1 MWRVAL
7 QGEITPFRH
16 QDGNTVRFSLFQ
28 CQYPSMQDDL
38 FGDTA
43 TQPEAA
49 AASQGDAV
57 SFINLNPNKVQP
69 APSVEGWRDLA
80 RQLPAQLRFG
90 VSTWS
95 YPGWDGLVWDGD
107 YASATLSKNGLEAYH
122 QHPLLRT
129 VCVDR
134 TFWRP
139 LTTSQYAA
147 YAGQVDEDFRF
158 VVKCPASITDAQVR
172 SEDGKARK
180 ANPNFLDPRLAVEH
194 FVQPTLAGLRAKLGV
209 LVFQL
214 SPLPWN
220 WLGHPASLLE
230 RLDGML
236 AAVQQA
242 LPADGAVIVAVEV
255 RDPELLSQGLVDTL
269 KAHRATFCLG
279 LHGKMPPIEEQL
291 PMLRALWPGPLVCRW
306 TLNRI
311 FGAYGYA
318 DAQKKHDPFNAI
330 LSEDPHTRAVL
341 ARTIRGITG
350 AGQPAYVTVS
360 NDAEGCAPLSIQML
374 AQAIGA

>member
-1 MWRVAL
+1 
-7 QGEITPFRH
+7 
-16 QDGNTVRFSLFQ
+16 
-28 CQYPSMQDDL
+28 MQDDL
-38 FGDTA
+38 FGDA
-43 TQPEAA
+43 LPQPPAKSSNH
-49 AASQGDAV
+49 AASRANPKV
-57 SFINLNPNKVQP
+57 SALRGMAKVLP
-69 APSVEGWRDLA
+69 APAAQEWSALA

-95 YPGWDGLVWDGD
+95 YPGWEGLVWDGEYD
-107 YASATLSKNGLEAYH
+107 SSTLSKYGLGAYH

-139 LTTSQYAA
+139 LTASQYAA
-147 YAGQVDEDFRF
+147 YAGQVDDDFRF
-158 VVKCPASITDAQVR
+158 VVKCPASVTDAQVR
-172 SEDGKARK
+172 GEEGRTRE
-180 ANPNFLDPRLAVEH
+180 ANPVFLDPSLAVQE
-194 FVQPTLAGLRAKLGV
+194 FVRPTLEGLGAKLGV

-214 SPLPWN
+214 SPLP
-220 WLGHPASLLE
+220 LGLLSRSATLFE
-230 RLDGML
+230 KLGRML
-236 AAVQQA
+236 AAVREA
-242 LPADGAVIVAVEV
+242 LSAHGGVIVAVEV
-255 RDPELLSQGLVDTL
+255 RDPELLGQALVDTL
-269 KAHRATFCLG
+269 KAHGATFCLG

-306 TLNRI
+306 NLNRI

-330 LSEDPHTRAVL
+330 LSEDIPTRTVL

-360 NDAEGCAPLSIQML
+360 NDAEGCAPLSIQKL
-374 AQAIGA
+374 AQAIVA